1 MAEQF
6 TEDQISDYKE
16 AFTLFDEDGDGY
28 IIAKELSTAMRSMGK
43 NPTEAEIQDM
53 INEVD
58 ADKNGA
64 INFTEFLDLMARKI
78 KDAIKNGQSDED
90 EPNDVFKFLKR
101 FHFYVDEM
109 IGEADVDGVGRFNYG
124 EFVRMMFAK

>member
-6 TEDQISDYKE
+6 TEYQISDYKE

-28 IIAKELSTAMRSMGK
+28 IIAKELSTAMRYMGK

-78 KDAIKNGQSDED
+78 KEAIKDAHSDED
-90 EPNDVFKFLKR
+90 EPNDFFKFLKR
-101 FHFYVDEM
+101 FHFCC
-109 IGEADVDGVGRFNYG
+109 
-124 EFVRMMFAK
+124 

>member
-6 TEDQISDYKE
+6 TEDQISEYKE

-28 IIAKELSTAMRSMGK
+28 IIAKELSSAMKSTGK
-43 NPTEAEIQDM
+43 NPTEDEIHNM

-64 INFTEFLDLMARKI
+64 INFTEFLDLMAQKI
-78 KDAIKNGQSDED
+78 KDAIKDAQSDED

-101 FHFYVDEM
+101 FHFCC
-109 IGEADVDGVGRFNYG
+109 
-124 EFVRMMFAK
+124 

>member
-6 TEDQISDYKE
+6 TEDQISEYQE

-28 IIAKELSTAMRSMGK
+28 IIAKELSNAMRSMGN

-78 KDAIKNGQSDED
+78 KDAIKDGHSDEDD
-90 EPNDVFKFLKR
+90 EPNDVFEFLKR
-101 FHFYVDEM
+101 FHFCC
-109 IGEADVDGVGRFNYG
+109 
-124 EFVRMMFAK
+124 

>member
-6 TEDQISDYKE
+6 TEDQISEYKE

-58 ADKNGA
+58 ADKNEA

-78 KDAIKNGQSDED
+78 KDAIKDAQSDEE
-90 EPNDVFKFLKR
+90 EPNDVYKFLKR
-101 FHFYVDEM
+101 FHFCC
-109 IGEADVDGVGRFNYG
+109 
-124 EFVRMMFAK
+124 